1 MTTISEVAP
10 MILSLGDP
18 AGVGPEVAVKA
29 CVETVLEDMKFVLA
43 GPKSLI
49 VEARDLYAPN
59 WSIKAWAGCFDEA
72 ETLYYDDFSLTMPSE
87 WQKAKASAEC
97 GQLAYDI
104 IVNSTKAVIAGKYS
118 AIVTAPASKE
128 SVNLAG
134 IEFTGHTELIADL
147 CGCKNFN
154 MMQSADA
161 MRFVF
166 VTNHIA
172 LNRVST
178 ELTKDKLRR
187 TITLLHEACLA
198 EGIEKPKLA
207 AAGLN
212 PHAGEMG
219 YMGREEI
226 DTIIPVLEEF
236 RAQGVDI
243 EGPFPPDT
251 LFIPGIRDPFNGF
264 VCMYHDQGH
273 IPFKMLAFDRG
284 VNSTLGLP
292 IIRTSVD
299 HGTAF
304 NIAWQGKADTGS
316 LKEALRLGW
325 RRALNK

>member
-1 MTTISEVAP
+1 MKKNKKNS

-18 AGVGPEVAVKA
+18 AGVGPEVAIKVCQEMSEEA
-29 CVETVLEDMKFVLA
+29 PFFVLA
-43 GPKSLI
+43 GPETLI
-49 VEARDLYAPN
+49 REAQERYAPS
-59 WSIKAWAGCFDEA
+59 WSVEKWASQEIQP
-72 ETLYYDDFSLTMPSE
+72 ETIYFDDFHLAMPRSWE
-87 WQKAKASAEC
+87 KAKASAEC
-97 GQLAYDI
+97 GQVAYDI
-104 IVNSTKAVIAGKYS
+104 IVNATKAVIDKEYS

-134 IEFTGHTELIADL
+134 IEFTGHTELIAGL
-147 CGCKNFN
+147 CECEDFN
-154 MMQSADA
+154 MMQSADD

-187 TITLLHEACLA
+187 TIKLLHEACLA
-198 EGIEKPKLA
+198 EGIETPKLA

-236 RAQGVDI
+236 RARGVDI

-251 LFIPGIRDPFNGF
+251 LFISGIRDPFNGF

-273 IPFKMLAFDRG
+273 IPFKILAFDRG

-316 LKEALRLGW
+316 LKEALRLAW
-325 RRALNK
+325 KRVQNS